1 MMTIVNHGEEIV
13 SNLFVIGVT
22 IVLLPGFLNAVEM
35 KKVAL
40 IRLEACSL
48 LFLAII
54 SIVRLINRIDN
65 LPDEINASIVLVAVI
80 LGVLLLF
87 TAIARLMKRNN
98 LKDK

>member
-40 IRLEACSL
+40 IRLEAYSL

-54 SIVRLINRIDN
+54 SIVRLINRIYN